1 MYNKWSG
8 ILETYISVM
17 LQFSAKGW
25 IEGEDVKK
33 LK

>member
-1 MYNKWSG
+1 MYNKWSW
-8 ILETYISVM
+8 ILETYISEMV
-17 LQFSAKGW
+17 QCSVKGW

>member
-1 MYNKWSG
+1 MYNKWSW
-8 ILETYISVM
+8 ILETYISEMV
-17 LQFSAKGW
+17 QFSVKGW